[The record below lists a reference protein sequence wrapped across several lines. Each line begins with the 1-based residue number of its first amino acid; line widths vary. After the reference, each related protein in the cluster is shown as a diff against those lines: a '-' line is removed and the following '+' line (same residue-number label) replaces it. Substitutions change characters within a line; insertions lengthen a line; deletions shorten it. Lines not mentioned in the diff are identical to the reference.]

1 MGLLRPTSV
10 MRSSEVARS
19 KRAKEVAC
27 ANLRFEDEMFV
38 KERASNLRS
47 YFVSTV
53 NSSWPATSCWAILV
67 E

>member
-1 MGLLRPTSV
+1 

-19 KRAKEVAC
+19 KRAGEVAR
-27 ANLRFEDEMFV
+27 ANLIFENEMFV

-47 YFVSTV
+47 YFVPTV
-53 NSSWPATSCWAILV
+53 NSSWPATSCWVVLV